1 MENVAIKITSLE
13 LNDLEHIEKL
23 FHLLELQKKVNQR
36 ILIDILE
43 AFELMTAIDNTP
55 NLKDYPE
62 YRRAKRTIETKIKF
76 KVQRNDK

>member
-36 ILIDILE
+36 ILIDISE
-43 AFELMTAIDNTP
+43 AFELMTAIDNMP
-55 NLKDYPE
+55 NLKDCPE
-62 YRRAKRTIETKIKF
+62 YRRAKHTIETKIKF
-76 KVQRNDK
+76 KVPCNDK

>member
-36 ILIDILE
+36 ILIDISE

-62 YRRAKRTIETKIKF
+62 YRRAKCTIETKIKL
-76 KVQRNDK
+76 KVPRNDK